1 MSHQPRPRSLT
12 PSLPPPHGARAPEVL
27 LGCER
32 YTEAVDL
39 WGAGCI
45 FAELLRNQPLFPG
58 KTGEAGRQAG
68 RRAAGQGAG
77 CPLVMPAR
85 ISSYREEGV
94 FDLQPYP

>member
-68 RRAAGQGAG
+68 RQRGSGG
-77 CPLVMPAR
+77 RTPPPV
-85 ISSYREEGV
+85 
-94 FDLQPYP
+94 